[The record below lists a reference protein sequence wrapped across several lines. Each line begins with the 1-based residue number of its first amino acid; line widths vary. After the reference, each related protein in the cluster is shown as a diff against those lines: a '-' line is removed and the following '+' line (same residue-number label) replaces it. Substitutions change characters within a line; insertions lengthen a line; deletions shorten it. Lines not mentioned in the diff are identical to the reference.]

1 MRDEMREAGASP
13 RRTTQ
18 GEVGEGY
25 YVLRRGR
32 CHVYVDD
39 KHCAPP
45 RTTCAMR
52 YHAATPRAERAAR

>member
-1 MRDEMREAGASP
+1 MREASASP

-39 KHCAPP
+39 AHGAPP
-45 RTTCAMR
+45 RTTCAVR
-52 YHAATPRAERAAR
+52 HHAAAPRAERTAPVG